1 MPRAPRAR
9 AKAAEAEAT
18 ESETP
23 QTEALESVEME
34 GLQTESLHT
43 EAPPIEAPQAEALPT
58 EVPQVAARTARSGA
72 NRPGR
77 NGPPIEAPRSDAP
90 TAPSAATVEAMQTFG
105 RDMYLTGLVSSHT
118 GSLSVREGG
127 QMVITRRNAMLGHL
141 TAGDLLVGPVDGE
154 LPEGAPEDA
163 AVHQAVYRAGDARAV
178 IYARPSATMA
188 LALVDDRLS
197 PAMGDGADQ
206 FGSAPVLIAQRS
218 LGSPDLAQLIS
229 RILRENRV
237 VALRGQG
244 VFAHGATLPDA
255 LHMLSLLEEMCRVG
269 HLFRSLTPEEGQPGR
284 RVGVMAQDRQPTG
297 YSPKP
302 NGPTGPR
309 RNNNQGRPPAPRP
322 PNQGNWRGGPADN
335 GNRRPGGGPPRDPNY
350 RGQPHR

>member
-1 MPRAPRAR
+1 M
-9 AKAAEAEAT
+9 
-18 ESETP
+18 
-23 QTEALESVEME
+23 
-34 GLQTESLHT
+34 
-43 EAPPIEAPQAEALPT
+43 QA
-58 EVPQVAARTARSGA
+58 
-72 NRPGR
+72 
-77 NGPPIEAPRSDAP
+77 
-90 TAPSAATVEAMQTFG
+90 FG

-118 GSLSVREGG
+118 GTLSVREDD

-141 TAGDLLVGPVDGE
+141 TAGDLLMAPVDAA

-163 AVHQAVYRAGDARAV
+163 AVHQAVYRSSEARAV
-178 IYARPSATMA
+178 IYARPPATMA
-188 LALVDDRLS
+188 LALVDDRLT
-197 PAMGDGADQ
+197 PAVPDGADQ

-244 VFAHGATLPDA
+244 VFAHGASLPDA

-284 RVGVMAQDRQPTG
+284 RVGVVVQDRQPTG
-297 YSPKP
+297 YGPNP
-302 NGPTGPR
+302 NGTTGPR
-309 RNNNQGRPPAPRP
+309 RNNNQPRPPGPRP
-322 PNQGNWRGGPADN
+322 PNQGNWRGGTGDN
-335 GNRRPGGGPPRDPNY
+335 GGRRPPGGGPPRDPNY